1 MTCWK
6 RYILSNFRKWSI
18 CSFFLS
24 NGNYRFSKKIPGL
37 LNSCLNVLTVFY
49 TLKYSTDNFFDWCV
63 HFAKISAIQRN
74 WQARIFFQF
83 IILSSVRVTSSLSYV
98 KLLQWFEDQFWGLLK
113 LYLWNVPC
121 LRGKSLVPVP
131 PLWFILVLWLW
142 QSLLR
147 TKGKFSFVSKS
158 PKNFTSEILRKQKE
172 ARKMKEQSK

>member
-1 MTCWK
+1 MICWK

-74 WQARIFFQF
+74 WQARIFFSVYYSFFCEGYQQSF
-83 IILSSVRVTSSLSYV
+83 LCETTTVIWRSILRTFETIPQKCAMFEREKPSASSSLVIYSCSLIV
-98 KLLQWFEDQFWGLLK
+98 AVFIEDEG
-113 LYLWNVPC
+113 
-121 LRGKSLVPVP
+121 
-131 PLWFILVLWLW
+131 
-142 QSLLR
+142 
-147 TKGKFSFVSKS
+147 
-158 PKNFTSEILRKQKE
+158 
-172 ARKMKEQSK
+172 